1 MYPRSFDDV
10 KWCLYRK
17 WGFERQVFA
26 EVRNGG
32 EKKKD
37 GFENDL
43 DYFQGDRIKDWTIS
57 KESNI

>member
-1 MYPRSFDDV
+1 M
-10 KWCLYRK
+10 
-17 WGFERQVFA
+17 
-26 EVRNGG
+26 G
-32 EKKKD
+32 EKKKKD